1 MAKPPERKPKTKA
14 EPKPKLTDQERY
26 ERFLDVARKVEASND
41 PKDFDE
47 AFRKVVKLVKLS

>member
-1 MAKPPERKPKTKA
+1 MAKPPAKKPKTKA

-26 ERFLDVARKVEASND
+26 ERFLDVAQKVEASDD

-47 AFRKVVKLVKLS
+47 AFRKVVRPEKRN